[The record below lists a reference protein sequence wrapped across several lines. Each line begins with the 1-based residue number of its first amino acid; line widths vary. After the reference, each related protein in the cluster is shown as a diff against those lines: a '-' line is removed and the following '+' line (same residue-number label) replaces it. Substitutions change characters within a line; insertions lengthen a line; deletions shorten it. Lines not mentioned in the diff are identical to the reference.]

1 MQTQET
7 RRGRPRGPAKKHIGV
22 MMPEALWE
30 RVQAHALESG
40 KTLSHI
46 VAEGTE
52 ALLDSLEGGEADA
65 PKEND

>member
-1 MQTQET
+1 
-7 RRGRPRGPAKKHIGV
+7 